1 MRRWYRL
8 IPSLLAALAALSAS
22 PALAAD
28 KITAIVGGTLIH
40 PEQPGAP
47 AEKDV
52 TVIISGD
59 RIQSVGPSKTTPPPK
74 GATVIK
80 AQGKWILP
88 GLIDSHVHFFQS
100 GDPFTRPDAID
111 ATKIV
116 PYAKEVARNKAR
128 LPATFKVWLASGVTS
143 VADVGGPFW
152 NFEVRDLARASD
164 AAPRVAVAGPLL
176 SMVSR
181 PQLDLGDPP
190 IIQVGSPDEAR
201 ALARREL
208 E

>member
-1 MRRWYRL
+1 MGRWNRL
-8 IPSLLAALAALSAS
+8 TLSLLAALAAPSKS

-40 PEQPGAP
+40 PEQAGAP

-59 RIQSVGPSKTTPPPK
+59 RILSVGPSKTTPTPK

-100 GDPFTRPDAID
+100 GDPCPRPDATD
-111 ATKIV
+111 ATDT
-116 PYAKEVARNKAR
+116 
-128 LPATFKVWLASGVTS
+128 LHH
-143 VADVGGPFW
+143 
-152 NFEVRDLARASD
+152 
-164 AAPRVAVAGPLL
+164 
-176 SMVSR
+176 
-181 PQLDLGDPP
+181 
-190 IIQVGSPDEAR
+190 
-201 ALARREL
+201 
-208 E
+208 